1 MTPKQQFIL
10 DNLRVTQHNE
20 MVASG
25 LFRVS
30 SQTALLQMQEN
41 LLGTGASGE
50 KALSNYHMMAGARI
64 FLQILSGLGRTD
76 TPAQKA
82 ELPDNLRHEITNR

>member
-1 MTPKQQFIL
+1 MTPKAQFNL
-10 DNLRVTQHNE
+10 DKLRVSQHNE
-20 MVASG
+20 MVASD

-41 LLGTGASGE
+41 LLGTNATGD

-64 FLQILSGLGRTD
+64 FLQIFQGLGRTE
-76 TPAQKA
+76 TATEKA